1 MMMPGWGFGGFGGG
15 FGLLGPLVMILF
27 LGLIVTG
34 VVLLIRYLIPQ
45 SHPESREDSALEIL
59 KRRYARSEISRE
71 EYEEKRKTLL

>member
-1 MMMPGWGFGGFGGG
+1 
-15 FGLLGPLVMILF
+15 MILF

-45 SHPESREDSALEIL
+45 SNSECREDTALEIL